1 MRLSEER
8 EVKLQRLTKSI
19 VSAHS
24 NKPKGSCPR
33 LNSFRAPSEM
43 VNNVLC
49 GKLLYLPG
57 RQVKMAFI
65 HTAAKPPRNVRI
77 QQELHGTA
85 VQPPPQ
91 LGTWLVSAPSI

>member
-1 MRLSEER
+1 
-8 EVKLQRLTKSI
+8 
-19 VSAHS
+19 
-24 NKPKGSCPR
+24 
-33 LNSFRAPSEM
+33 M

-49 GKLLYLPG
+49 GKLLYLSG

-85 VQPPPQ
+85 VQQPPQ
-91 LGTWLVSAPSI
+91 LGPWLVSAASI